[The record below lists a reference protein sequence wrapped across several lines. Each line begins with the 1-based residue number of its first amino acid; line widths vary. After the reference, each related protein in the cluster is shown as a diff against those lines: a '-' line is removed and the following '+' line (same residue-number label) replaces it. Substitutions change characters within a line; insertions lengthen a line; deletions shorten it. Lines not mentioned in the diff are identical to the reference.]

1 MALPALS
8 RLYRRLGR
16 SYPYV
21 FLTIELQSAFV
32 ITAATLGLFTF
43 YYNSS
48 AHDYVKV
55 VAVALALTGLAVL
68 ITLVRTFPL
77 MRPIRDWLGGARDE
91 ERTTKAWAAA
101 VALPLNLIRHDLWV
115 PVAVAIAP
123 TCIWAVFVLDL
134 AWPAFFPLF

>member
-16 SYPYV
+16 SYPSV

-43 YYNSS
+43 YYDAS
-48 AHDYVKV
+48 AGDYGKIV
-55 VAVALALTGLAVL
+55 VVGLALTGAAVG

-77 MRPIRDWLGGARDE
+77 MRPIRDWLDGRA
-91 ERTTKAWAAA
+91 
-101 VALPLNLIRHDLWV
+101 
-115 PVAVAIAP
+115 
-123 TCIWAVFVLDL
+123 
-134 AWPAFFPLF
+134 

>member
-16 SYPYV
+16 RYPYV

-43 YYNSS
+43 YYNASTD
-48 AHDYVKV
+48 DYLKV
-55 VAVALALTGLAVL
+55 IGVALVLTGAAVA

-77 MRPIRDWLGGARDE
+77 MRPIRDWIGVIGTRAAR
-91 ERTTKAWAAA
+91 RARGPRPSPCRST
-101 VALPLNLIRHDLWV
+101 
-115 PVAVAIAP
+115 
-123 TCIWAVFVLDL
+123 
-134 AWPAFFPLF
+134 